1 METAGIIMRAQTDS
15 AERELFIKENTAF
28 IHGCAAQAAGHFVDE
43 NDDVFSEALT
53 AFNNAI
59 TVYKEEKGY
68 FHVFA
73 KACIHNRIKDYYR
86 AQKRHSNVIPF
97 SSLSAEN
104 DNGEEIAFETEDK
117 NAGVSGTAFEICSL
131 KAELEPFGI
140 SFFDLPK
147 AAPKSKK
154 TRKAC
159 VDIVRYITEHKELL
173 DSVREKKVLP
183 VKQVMTD
190 LKVNQKIFERHRKYL
205 IMGILITDGGYEI
218 LSEYFDAGDRR

>member
-1 METAGIIMRAQTDS
+1 M
-15 AERELFIKENTAF
+15 
-28 IHGCAAQAAGHFVDE
+28 
-43 NDDVFSEALT
+43 
-53 AFNNAI
+53 
-59 TVYKEEKGY
+59 YKEEKGY

-104 DNGEEIAFETEDK
+104 DNGEEIAFE
-117 NAGVSGTAFEICSL
+117 
-131 KAELEPFGI
+131 
-140 SFFDLPK
+140 
-147 AAPKSKK
+147 
-154 TRKAC
+154 
-159 VDIVRYITEHKELL
+159 TEHKELL

>member
-1 METAGIIMRAQTDS
+1 METAEIIMRAQTDS

-104 DNGEEIAFETEDK
+104 DNGEEIAFETE
-117 NAGVSGTAFEICSL
+117 
-131 KAELEPFGI
+131 
-140 SFFDLPK
+140 
-147 AAPKSKK
+147 
-154 TRKAC
+154 
-159 VDIVRYITEHKELL
+159 HKELL